1 MVDEVTG
8 GLRKMKVEATRPVSY
23 QMPVGDALLAVN
35 EQLGRTLELRYT
47 GNIHCIGCGRKTRKS
62 FSQGYCYPCFKSL
75 AECDLCI
82 MKPETCHFAQ
92 GTCRDEEWAKS
103 HCMQDHYVYLA
114 NSSGLKVG
122 ITRGTQ
128 IPVRWIDQG
137 ASQAIAMF
145 KIRNRLHSG
154 LLEVTLK
161 KRVSDRTDWRRLLK
175 GLPQERDMVL
185 ARDRL
190 IGSVQSELEALK
202 QSNPGL
208 EWEQL
213 DDAPIQLTY
222 PVDRYPDRI
231 VSLNLDKT
239 PEISGTLMGIKG
251 QYLILDCG
259 VINIRKFAGYEV
271 SVRLPN

>member
-8 GLRKMKVEATRPVSY
+8 SLRKMRVEATCPVNY
-23 QMPVGDALLAVN
+23 RMPVGDVLLAMN
-35 EQLGRTLELRYT
+35 ERLGHTLALRHT
-47 GNIHCIGCGRKTRKS
+47 GNIHCIECGRKTGKS
-62 FSQGYCYPCFKSL
+62 FSQGYCYPCFRSL

-82 MKPETCHFAQ
+82 MRPETCHFAR
-92 GTCRDEEWAKS
+92 GTCRDEEWAED

-137 ASQAIAMF
+137 ASQAITMF
-145 KIRNRLHSG
+145 RVASRFHSG

-161 KRVSDRTDWRRLLK
+161 KRVSDRTDWRRLLV
-175 GLPQERDMVL
+175 GPPQERDMAL

-190 IGSVQSELEALK
+190 FDATRFDLRILK
-202 QSNPGL
+202 QLHSGL
-208 EWEQL
+208 EWERL
-213 DDAPIQLTY
+213 NDAPVQLAY
-222 PVDRYPDRI
+222 PVVQYPARP

-239 PEISGTLMGIKG
+239 PCISGTLTGIKG
-251 QYLILDCG
+251 QYLMLDCG

-271 SVRLPN
+271 TVSFTH